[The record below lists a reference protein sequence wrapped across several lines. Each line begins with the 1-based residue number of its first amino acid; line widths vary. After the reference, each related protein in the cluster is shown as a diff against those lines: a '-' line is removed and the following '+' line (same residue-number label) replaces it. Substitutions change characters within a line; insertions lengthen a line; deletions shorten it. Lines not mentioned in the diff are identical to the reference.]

1 MHSFTLLIMRL
12 KPTIQ
17 LLRIPF
23 SFFLM
28 PVFLFALS
36 QGQEINLVKITIVFG
51 VLHLLVY
58 PASNAYNSFMDQ
70 DEGSIGG
77 LKRPPKADRSLYYLT
92 IVLDTAAV
100 LLSLLINPLF
110 AAGILAYI
118 LASRAYSYRGIRLK
132 KYPLAGYLTVVFFQ
146 GFFTFY
152 ICSRVFGTSEN
163 SVLAAIA
170 CSFLIA
176 GVYPLTQIYQH
187 EADEKDG
194 VKTISMVAGYIGT
207 FMLTIVM
214 FAIAMV
220 LLFVFFE
227 QTGKQTHF
235 WILQGFML
243 PVVGYFLYWFRLT
256 WKNNENAN
264 FEHTMRMN
272 LISSVCMNTCFIVL
286 MILNHT
292 S

>member
-1 MHSFTLLIMRL
+1 MLL

-36 QGQEINLVKITIVFG
+36 QAQEFSIVKITIVFG

-77 LKRPPKADRSLYYLT
+77 LKHPPKANRSLYYLT
-92 IVLDTAAV
+92 IVLDAMAI
-100 LLSLLINPLF
+100 LFSLWLDMQF
-110 AAGILAYI
+110 ALGIFAYI

-152 ICSRVFGTSEN
+152 ICSRIFGAPEHTL
-163 SVLAAIA
+163 LAATA

-187 EADEKDG
+187 EADRKDG

-207 FMLTIVM
+207 FMLTIIM

-220 LLFVFFE
+220 LLFVFFK
-227 QTGKQTHF
+227 QTGKPSHF
-235 WILQGFML
+235 WILQCFML
-243 PVVGYFLYWFRLT
+243 PVVGYFLYWFKLT
-256 WKNNENAN
+256 WTNREAAN
-264 FEHTMRMN
+264 FENTMRMN
-272 LISSVCMNTCFIVL
+272 LISSVCMNVCFIVL
-286 MILNHT
+286 TIINHT
-292 S
+292 A